1 MLITRC
7 DLASFLSPTG
17 QCKPFDASADGYCR
31 GEAIAAVF
39 LKRMSSAI
47 ADGDQIIGT
56 IAATAVYQNQNCTPI
71 FVPNA
76 PSLSDLFRK
85 VVQKSRIE
93 AKQISV
99 VESHGTGTAV
109 GDPAEYE
116 SIRQVFGGLPRS
128 KELQLGSVKGLV
140 GHTEGCSGVVSLIK
154 ILLMIHEGYIPP
166 QASFSALN
174 PAIRTSP
181 SDKITIS
188 TSLQPWD
195 EDHRSALINNYGAS
209 GSNASL
215 VVTQAPPLRPRGSLD
230 RGDEFSSG
238 DLRYPFWFSGLD
250 DRSIR
255 SYVTRFRH
263 FVRSKVTSATTIS
276 VKDLAFNVSRQS
288 NRSLDRALIFSCQS
302 MDDLDQKLV
311 AFENGE
317 SAVCTITQHSSS
329 RPVIFCFGGQISR
342 FVGLD
347 RQTYHCVKTLRSHL
361 DECDSVCR
369 SLGVDSIYPGIFQ
382 KEPVDD
388 PIQLQTMLF
397 AIQYASA
404 KSWMES
410 GIQPSAVVGHSFGE
424 LTALCI
430 SGVLSLLD
438 VLKMIVGRSRIIRDS
453 WGPDKGAM
461 LAVEANREEVEGLLE
476 ASRFKCEGIPATIAC
491 FNGPRSFTLAGS
503 AQSIEAVAQTISSDT
518 KYLSMLSKRLNVTN
532 AYHSSLVD
540 PLMAELEKLGQD
552 ITFNAPTIQLERAT
566 EYPSVAS
573 PGSTFIAKHMRDPVY
588 FNHAIQRLYKQYP
601 SGIWLET
608 SSNATITSMAS
619 RALSSPKDCHF
630 QPVNISSGNAMQQ
643 LIDTT
648 LNLWKAGLNV
658 QYWAHSRLQT
668 YDYHSLLLPPY
679 QFDTSRHWLELKK
692 PPKMATAI
700 DPQAEDQIQPKEE
713 VPTTLCTFM
722 GYQDGK
728 KTHSRFR
735 INTTIEK
742 YMDIVSGHV
751 IAQTASICP
760 ATLQVDMAIEA
771 LMTLQPQMKSPDF
784 LPQVQDVINKAP
796 ICNDPSRSV
805 WLDFEAL
812 EGDGLAW
819 SWEITSK
826 SQQSKAITT
835 HVAGR
840 ITFRSVNDP
849 QYQLEFRRY
858 ERLVD
863 YQRCLQVLEGE
874 DADDVIQGR
883 SIYKIFA
890 PVVDY
895 GDRYFGLQKLVGKG
909 NESAGLVVKQ
919 RSGETWLDPFVGD
932 CFSQVGGIWVNCL
945 TAISAGDMYIANG
958 FEQWTRSP
966 RLAQNENYASP
977 ERWHVLAR
985 HEHAASGNSY
995 LTDIFVFNSTT
1006 GVLSEVIL
1014 GINYV
1019 KVSIATMSKL
1029 LTRLT
1034 VHESSKTNIPDEFQ
1048 SLPVSM
1054 QETTS
1059 LDTMPLPSQPSL
1071 VPSVIRPENETS
1083 LTIQQENI
1091 RKLKL
1096 VLADIS
1102 GLEPDEIGENVEL
1115 ADVGIDSLLG
1125 MEMAREIEGVFKCTL
1140 STDEL
1145 MHVTNFQG
1153 LLQCLHLALGVAHDE
1168 ISHVDLGSDL
1178 SPDSRGSLN
1187 SQGDCLTPDSTDVTA
1202 ITSSS
1207 ASSTSGKSASDELN
1221 LSLSVVLEAFG
1232 ESKKLTDQFI
1242 EDHRCSGYLE
1252 NVMPKQTQICVALT
1266 VEAFKHLG
1274 CDLYLAKA
1282 GQLLDPISY
1291 APEHARMVDYLY
1303 KMLEETRIIDREGSS
1318 IIRTAIA
1325 LPSKPSNQILD
1336 ELDRSYPDH
1345 VYANRLSFWTGSNL
1359 ADILVGKADG
1369 IKLIFADNKGREL
1382 VSGLYGDSLLNKL
1395 AYKQM
1400 EDFLTRLASKLPSHG
1415 GPLKILEM
1423 GAGTGGTTKWLVPLL
1438 ASLRI
1443 PLEYTFTDLSSSFVV
1458 GARKKFKE
1466 YPFMKF
1472 QTHDIEK
1479 PPAEKELY
1487 HSQHIVIASNA
1498 VHATHSLAVSSQN
1511 IHKFLR
1517 PDGFLMMLEMTETL
1531 HWVDMIFGVLEG
1543 WWLFDD
1549 GRKHAIAHESRW
1561 EQELHSAG
1569 YGHVDWT
1576 DGSSPET
1583 RIQRIFVAMASGPQL
1598 DRLPP
1603 AQILAKG
1610 RSNDHEARRTATEE
1624 CVQRSVAGFS
1634 VPAISRTSAGSCHTT
1649 VLVTGAT
1656 GSVGSHLVAHLAQLP
1671 QVDTVVCL
1679 NRRHGAEP
1687 RLRQQEAFESRGIT
1701 LDRQAL
1707 SKLQVIE
1714 ADGAKPLLGLSQ
1726 VQYDG
1731 LCTEVTHI
1739 VHNAW
1744 PMSGKLPL
1752 KGFSLQFQYMRN
1764 LIDLARDIAVR
1775 QVSGSKVGF
1784 QLVSSIAT
1792 VGYYPL
1798 WTGKAHIP
1806 EKSTSVE
1813 AVLPNGYGEAKF
1825 VCERMLGETLHNY
1838 PALFRPQTVRLGQ
1851 VAGSRSS
1858 GYWNHMEHFSFI
1870 VKSAQTLKALP
1881 DLDGLLSWTT
1891 VNDVAAT
1898 MSDLLLSN
1906 TPSYPFYHIDN
1917 PVRQPWKEMIPILA
1931 DALEVPHER
1940 IIPFAEWLRRVKVFP
1955 GLVEW
1960 ENPAA
1965 KLVEFLNDDFVR
1977 MSCGGVLMETAKTW
1991 EHSQSFRGV
2000 GPVEPDVVRQYV
2012 RAWKKAGFLS

>member
-1 MLITRC
+1 MLITNSGP
-7 DLASFLSPTG
+7 ASFLSPTG

-31 GEAIAAVF
+31 GEAVATVF

-56 IAATAVYQNQNCTPI
+56 IAGTAVYQNQNCTPI

-76 PSLSDLFRK
+76 PSLSNLFRK
-85 VVQKSRIE
+85 VVHKSRME

-99 VESHGTGTAV
+99 IESHGTGTAV
-109 GDPAEYE
+109 GDPAEYD

-128 KELQLGSVKGLV
+128 KNLQLGSVKGLV
-140 GHTEGCSGVVSLIK
+140 GHTEGSSGVVSLIK
-154 ILLMIHEGYIPP
+154 ILLMIQEGCIPP
-166 QASFSALN
+166 QASFSVLS
-174 PAIRTSP
+174 PTIRASP

-215 VVTQAPPLRPRGSLD
+215 VVTQAPPLHTQSSLED
-230 RGDEFSSG
+230 TSEFSSR
-238 DLRYPFWFSGLD
+238 DIRYPFWFSALD

-255 SYVTRFRH
+255 SYSTRFRH
-263 FVRSKVTSATTIS
+263 FLRSKIVSAKMLSI
-276 VKDLAFNVSRQS
+276 KNLAFNVSRQS
-288 NRSLDRALIFSCQS
+288 NRSLGRALIFSCQS
-302 MDDLDQKLV
+302 IDDLDQKLA

-317 SAVCTITQHSSS
+317 SAVTSITQQSS
-329 RPVIFCFGGQISR
+329 RPVIFCFGGQISKS
-342 FVGLD
+342 VGLD
-347 RQTYHCVKTLRSHL
+347 RQIYYCVKILRSHL
-361 DECDSVCR
+361 DECDSACR
-369 SLGVDSIYPGIFQ
+369 SLGVDSIYPGVFQ
-382 KEPVDD
+382 KEPVSD
-388 PIQLQTMLF
+388 PVQLQTMLF

-404 KSWMES
+404 KSWIDS

-430 SGVLSLLD
+430 SGALSLLD
-438 VLKMIVGRSRIIRDS
+438 ALRMIVGRATIIRDS

-461 LAVEANREEVEGLLE
+461 LAVEASREEVEGLLE
-476 ASRFKCEGIPATIAC
+476 ESRSKCDGNAATIAC

-503 AQSIEAVAQTISSDT
+503 TQSIDAVAETISSDT

-532 AYHSSLVD
+532 AYHSALVD
-540 PLMAELEKLGQD
+540 PLMPELEKLGQD
-552 ITFNAPTIQLERAT
+552 IAFNTPNIQLERAT
-566 EYPSVAS
+566 EYPSVS
-573 PGSTFIAKHMRDPVY
+573 NPGQTFVAKHMRDPVY
-588 FNHAIQRLYKQYP
+588 FNHAIQRLYKQHP
-601 SGIWLET
+601 SSIWLET

-619 RALSSPKDCHF
+619 RALGSPKDCHF
-630 QPVNISSGNAMQQ
+630 QPFNISSGYPMQQ

-648 LNLWKAGLNV
+648 LSLWRAGLKV

-668 YDYHSLLLPPY
+668 YDYHPLLLPPY

-692 PPKMATAI
+692 PPKLAAAI
-700 DPQAEDQIQPKEE
+700 SQGAEDHIQPKEE

-728 KTHSRFR
+728 QTHSRFR

-751 IAQTASICP
+751 IAQTAPICP

-771 LMTLQPQMKSPDF
+771 LMSLQPQLKSPNL
-784 LPQVQDVINKAP
+784 LPQIHDVTNKAP

-819 SWEITSK
+819 SWEINSK
-826 SQQSKAITT
+826 SQQSKVLTT
-835 HVAGR
+835 HVTGR
-840 ITFRSVNDP
+840 IAFRSVNDP

-863 YQRCLQVLEGE
+863 YQRCIQVLEGE
-874 DADDVIQGR
+874 GADEVIQGR

-890 PVVDY
+890 PIVNY
-895 GDRYFGLQKLVGKG
+895 GERFFGLQKLVGKG
-909 NESAGLVVKQ
+909 NESAGVVVKQ
-919 RSGETWLDPFVGD
+919 RSAETWLDPFVGD

-966 RLAQNENYASP
+966 RLAQDETYTSP
-977 ERWHVLAR
+977 ERWHVLAH

-995 LTDIFVFNSTT
+995 LTDIFVFDSTT
-1006 GVLSEVIL
+1006 GALSEVIL

-1034 VHESSKTNIPDEFQ
+1034 VQESSKADIPDETP
-1048 SLPVSM
+1048 SLPVSG
-1054 QETTS
+1054 QE
-1059 LDTMPLPSQPSL
+1059 
-1071 VPSVIRPENETS
+1071 PENSNALPLLSHSSQGANVIEPENRISSTS
-1083 LTIQQENI
+1083 RQEHV

-1096 VLADIS
+1096 VLSDIS
-1102 GLEPDEIGENVEL
+1102 GLEPDEIGETVEL
-1115 ADVGIDSLLG
+1115 ADIGIDSLLG

-1153 LLQCLHLALGVAHDE
+1153 LLRCLHSALGVTNDE
-1168 ISHVDLGSDL
+1168 TSHVDLGSDV
-1178 SPDSRGSLN
+1178 SADSRGSLK
-1187 SQGDCLTPDSTDVTA
+1187 SDGECLTPDTTSANTLN
-1202 ITSSS
+1202 SSS
-1207 ASSTSGKSASDELN
+1207 ASSTVVEIGKGANDD
-1221 LSLSVVLEAFG
+1221 LSLSSSVVLEAFG

-1252 NVMPKQTQICVALT
+1252 NVMPKQTQLCVALT
-1266 VEAFKHLG
+1266 AEAFKHLG
-1274 CDLYLAKA
+1274 CDIYLAKA
-1282 GQLLDPISY
+1282 GQQLHRIPHI
-1291 APEHARMVDYLY
+1291 PEHRRMVDYLY
-1303 KMLEETRIIDREGSS
+1303 KMLEETRIIDLEGSR
-1318 IIRTAIA
+1318 ITRTAIA
-1325 LPSKPSNQILD
+1325 LPSKPTPEILE

-1345 VYANRLSFWTGSNL
+1345 IYANRLSFWTGSKL
-1359 ADILVGKADG
+1359 ADILIGKADG
-1369 IKLIFADNKGREL
+1369 IKLIFADTKGREL

-1400 EDFLTRLASKLPSHG
+1400 EDFLTRLASKLPKHG

-1458 GARKKFKE
+1458 GARKRFKD
-1466 YPFMKF
+1466 YSFMKF
-1472 QTHDIEK
+1472 RTHDIEQ

-1498 VHATHSLAVSSQN
+1498 VHATHDLATSTQN

-1531 HWVDMIFGVLEG
+1531 YWVDMIFGILEG

-1561 EQELHSAG
+1561 EQQLQAAG

-1576 DGSSPET
+1576 DGASPET
-1583 RIQRIFVAMASGPQL
+1583 HIQRIFIALASGPKM

-1603 AQILAKG
+1603 AQILPKDQSTG
-1610 RSNDHEARRTATEE
+1610 HEARQTATED
-1624 CVQRSVAGFS
+1624 CVRKSVSGFS
-1634 VPAISRTSAGSCHTT
+1634 VPAITKSATDSTMT
-1649 VLVTGAT
+1649 AVLVTGAT
-1656 GSVGSHLVAHLAQLP
+1656 GSVGSHVVAHLAQLP
-1671 QVDTVVCL
+1671 QVDVVICL
-1679 NRRHGAEP
+1679 NRRHSVEP
-1687 RLRQQEAFESRGIT
+1687 QLRQQQAFESRGIT
-1701 LDRQAL
+1701 LDRRAVL
-1707 SKLQVIE
+1707 KLKVFE
-1714 ADGAKPLLGLSQ
+1714 ADGARPLLGLSQ

-1731 LCTEVTHI
+1731 LCAEVTHI
-1739 VHNAW
+1739 IHNAW

-1752 KGFSLQFQYMRN
+1752 KGFSVQFQYMRN
-1764 LIDLARDIAVR
+1764 LVDLARDISVR
-1775 QVSGSKVGF
+1775 SGSKVGF

-1806 EKSTSVE
+1806 EESTSIE
-1813 AVLPNGYGEAKF
+1813 SVLPNGYGDAKF
-1825 VCERMLGETLHNY
+1825 VCERILDETLHKY
-1838 PALFRPQTVRLGQ
+1838 PALFSPMTVRLGQ
-1851 VAGSRSS
+1851 VAGSNIS
-1858 GYWNHMEHFSFI
+1858 GYWNHTEHFSFI

-1906 TPSYPFYHIDN
+1906 THSDPFYHIDN

-1931 DALEVPHER
+1931 DALEIPHER
-1940 IIPFAEWLRRVKVFP
+1940 IIPFPEWLRRVKAFP

-1965 KLVEFLNDDFVR
+1965 KLAEFLNDDFVR
-1977 MSCGGVLMETAKTW
+1977 MSCGGVLMETVKTW
-1991 EHSQSFRGV
+1991 EHSQSFRRV
-2000 GPVEPDVVRQYV
+2000 GPVTPDVVRRYIS
-2012 RAWKKAGFLS
+2012 AWKTMGFLY